1 MGAGATGAQTEG
13 SKQLRRGHARL
24 RGRPAGS
31 PSSASFPSLIR
42 GSVTHAFV
50 SGNDISV
57 LARGGIH
64 PARTHQESLAY
75 SQRPAV
81 LAREATFR
89 ARLPENSGVCSAGAL
104 GRGSAPLSPRGGCE
118 HRKQRLPYRPP
129 AAPVISG

>member
-13 SKQLRRGHARL
+13 SEQERRGHARL

-50 SGNDISV
+50 SGKDVSV

-89 ARLPENSGVCSAGAL
+89 ARLPRHSGVCSAGRSPVGAHL
-104 GRGSAPLSPRGGCE
+104 CPLVAAASIA
-118 HRKQRLPYRPP
+118 
-129 AAPVISG
+129 AAPTLPPTCSPVTSG